1 MKIQER
7 TGAGAGRSA
16 APAQPSVGDRLPTAP
31 RERKPALAALAV
43 LLILVG
49 ALGAT
54 LLVLQAGDRIEV
66 VKVTQPIPAGG
77 SVNTSNSTSVMV
89 AEDADIHYVKWSQRD
104 QLKKLKAVSAIPAGA
119 VAVGEMFGE
128 EAGVEAGK
136 ATVGLSLKAGQYP
149 TGLKQGDTVAAY
161 RVSADAGT
169 GSSGNSNSDSGSS
182 SAAGNAVIVDQ
193 ARVTDVPGAKSS
205 GDQLVSSTNLAVTLT
220 VDSDKAADLAQAASN
235 GEVALVLV
243 SGNSGN

>member
-16 APAQPSVGDRLPTAP
+16 APAQPPVGDRLPTPP

-54 LLVLQAGDRIEV
+54 MLVLQAGDRIEV
-66 VKVTQPIPAGG
+66 VKITEEIPAGQAVTD
-77 SVNTSNSTSVMV
+77 SNTTSVMV
-89 AEDADIHYVKWSQRD
+89 AEDPGIHYVKYSQLGA
-104 QLKKLKAVSAIPAGA
+104 LKKLKAVTTIPGGV

-128 EAGVEAGK
+128 EAKVPDGK
-136 ATVGLSLKAGQYP
+136 ALVGLSLKEGQYP
-149 TGLKQGDTVAAY
+149 AGLKSGSTVAAY
-161 RVSADAGT
+161 RVGGT
-169 GSSGNSNSDSGSS
+169 SRSGSGGEGDSGSS
-182 SAAGNAVIVDQ
+182 GSSGSSGGDSVIVDKAVVDYVQ
-193 ARVTDVPGAKSS
+193 DAK
-205 GDQLVSSTNLAVTLT
+205 GDDLVSSSNRPVTLL
-220 VDSDKAADLAQAASN
+220 VDSAQAAALTQAASN

-243 SGNSGN
+243 PGN